1 MTDIIPGIEVSAR
14 GLRWEVVDAMP
25 LTGEQTLFRLRGL
38 DGAVKGEEL
47 DLLSPLETITPL
59 ATEINPEKAAPLQY
73 WRLYHQAFLLEQ
85 ALGSSALLAVQPG
98 RLKAEPY
105 QVVPLMRALRMP
117 RPRLLLCDDVGLGK
131 TIQAALIIT
140 EMMARRRAHR
150 VLIVSPAGPLLRQW
164 HRELLERFGL
174 RVEVIDRAKLDD
186 LRRKS
191 ELGANPFDQVP
202 LGLVS
207 VDFLKQER
215 ILEHIERTSYDII
228 VIDEAHHCADL
239 GAATE
244 DYDDSLRRDLA
255 KVLARKCD
263 LLLLLTATPHN
274 GNDRSFA
281 SLLELLDAS
290 LVDGRGAVR
299 GERYRANVVR
309 RLKGH
314 IKDPVTG
321 EEKFKKRVVVPV
333 PVTAD
338 KIKHAAF
345 IEFQKALL
353 DLIAPELQSAF
364 HGRRYSDVLAFI
376 ALLKRSAST
385 AFACAET
392 LKVVRD
398 RFRVFHREEGE
409 NQQRR
414 RERIKTLTEYAK
426 KIERFGT
433 ITYEEEQA
441 QEYLVAEDVAEQ
453 LYLGQKEIRAVGRKL
468 KRAGTM
474 AEGLDEIVTLAEKA
488 TGCDPKLEAVVAEAE
503 KIRKAEPRASILIY
517 TEYTDSQDALVKAL
531 ELKKLGTVL
540 KLSGDDPEG
549 DRIRLTGR
557 FQSEDNLI
565 LVSTDASAE
574 GLNLHQRC
582 HHLIHLELPF
592 NPNRLEQR
600 NGRID
605 RYGQNFNPVIRYTYL
620 RGTFEDRILLRLIAK
635 YERQRSRLG
644 FVPNTLGIT
653 YSRDA
658 SQERLLKGLMN
669 EEAQLFEDKPGTFDF
684 HNPDDDSLNTPA
696 VQELLSEIDRSF
708 KGFAKTAKSQP
719 WLGESGVNAETALL
733 GEAEQAGRSGEE
745 LSRVN
750 LTEFVSN
757 AVLLESGTVNQNEA
771 ITVYGLPPAWV
782 TREFEELPGFD
793 AETRTIRITTDIE
806 VTKDAAENP
815 VGYLGR
821 SHPLVK
827 KALERVRTLALG
839 GTARSRFDQRVT
851 VVASD
856 DGKRHLLFTYLGT
869 VTAQRGRVFEQVVA
883 VKISEDGTVA
893 GLTTPS
899 QWLSLAAQERALPT
913 PEVWKKHFQKWG
925 AEAIGQGAKEAEQLF
940 QPLAAAFQAEHKA
953 EYDKEK
959 ARLTEW
965 FAARVQ
971 EMTADVPAAV
981 QADLFGTK
989 PTERVPGWTK
999 LTDPEARI
1007 AAFADDK
1014 RNPRA
1019 LVSEA
1024 ETLLRLYRDRMKDL
1038 VSSSTIRKVTVTP
1051 LGMMMLQLRGK

>member
-1 MTDIIPGIEVSAR
+1 MTELLPGIEVSAR
-14 GLRWEVVDAMP
+14 GLRWEVVDVMP
-25 LTGEQTLFRLRGL
+25 MSGEQTLYRLRGL
-38 DGAVKGEEL
+38 DGAVKGKEL

-59 ATEINPEKAAPLQY
+59 ATEINPAKAAPLQY

-85 ALGSSALLAVQPG
+85 AFGTSALLAVQPG

-140 EMMARRRAHR
+140 ELMARRRAHR
-150 VLIVSPAGPLLRQW
+150 VLVVSPAGPLLKQW
-164 HRELLERFGL
+164 KRELLERFGL
-174 RVEVIDRAKLDD
+174 RVEVIDRAKVDD

-207 VDFLKQER
+207 IDFLKQER

-239 GAATE
+239 GAAAE

-255 KVLARKCD
+255 KVLARRCD
-263 LLLLLTATPHN
+263 VLLLLTATPHN

-281 SLLELLDAS
+281 SLLELLDTS

-309 RLKGH
+309 RLKRH

-321 EEKFKKRVVVPV
+321 EEKFKQRTVLPV

-338 KIKHAAF
+338 KTKHAAF

-364 HGRRYSDVLAFI
+364 RSRRYSDVLAFI
-376 ALLKRSAST
+376 ALLKRSSST
-385 AFACAET
+385 ARACAET

-398 RFRVFHREEGE
+398 RFRAFHQEESE

-414 RERIKTLTEYAK
+414 RERIRTLTEYARK
-426 KIERFGT
+426 VERFGT
-433 ITYEEEQA
+433 VSYEEEQA
-441 QEYLVAEDVAEQ
+441 QQFLVAEDVAEQ
-453 LYLGQKEIRAVGRKL
+453 LYLGQKEARAVSRKL
-468 KRAGTM
+468 KRAGTL
-474 AEGLDEIVTLAEKA
+474 AEGLDEIVALAEKA
-488 TGCDPKLEAVVAEAE
+488 AGCDPKLESLADEVD
-503 KIRKAEPRASILIY
+503 KIRKAEPKTNVLIY
-517 TEYTDSQDALVKAL
+517 TEYTDSQEALVTVL
-531 ELKKLGTVL
+531 EKRKLGTVL
-540 KLSGDDPEG
+540 WLSGDDPEK
-549 DRIRLTGR
+549 DSKTNR

-574 GLNLHQRC
+574 GLNLHQHC

-605 RYGQNFNPVIRYTYL
+605 RYGQTFNPIVRYTYL

-658 SQERLLKGLMN
+658 SQERLLKGLMD
-669 EEAQLFEDKPGTFDF
+669 EQAQLFADKPGTFDF

-696 VQELLSEIDRSF
+696 VQDILSEIDRSF
-708 KGFAKTAKSQP
+708 KGFEKVAKNQT
-719 WLGESGVNAETALL
+719 WLGEHGVNAETALI
-733 GEAEQAGRSGEE
+733 GEAEQAGKAGEE

-750 LTEFVSN
+750 LTEFVTN
-757 AVLLESGTVNQNEA
+757 AVTIENGTVTQDG
-771 ITVYGLPPAWV
+771 TVTVLGLPQAWI
-782 TREFEELPGFD
+782 TRDFDELPGYD

-806 VTKDAAENP
+806 MTNDAKDNP

-827 KALERVRTLALG
+827 KALERVRTIAFG
-839 GTARSRFDQRVT
+839 GAAHAQFDQRVT
-851 VVASD
+851 VVTGD

-893 GLTTPS
+893 GLGSPGK
-899 QWLSLAAQERALPT
+899 WLALTAQQRALPT
-913 PEVWKKHFQKWG
+913 EEIWKMHFQKWG
-925 AEAIGQGAKEAEQLF
+925 TLAVGKGQQEAENVF
-940 QPLAAAFQAEHKA
+940 RPLADAFQKEHLA
-953 EYDKEK
+953 EYEKEK
-959 ARLTEW
+959 NRLTEW
-965 FAARVQ
+965 FTTRVQ
-971 EMTADVPAAV
+971 EMTKDVPAGV
-981 QADLFGTK
+981 QGDLFNAK
-989 PTERVPGWTK
+989 PVQRLPGWAK
-999 LTDPEARI
+999 LTDPESRI
-1007 AAFADDK
+1007 AAFAEDK
-1014 RNPRA
+1014 QNPRA

-1024 ETLLRLYRDRMKDL
+1024 ETILRLYRGRMKDL
-1038 VSSSTIRKVTVTP
+1038 VSLSTIRKTSVTP
-1051 LGMMMLQLRGK
+1051 LGMMMVQPREK